1 MKEYEKLAISY
12 SCNFSQFGPLDPIT
26 EAYEAGFLINIGIM
40 LRVGSFFASSM
51 AICKALRLEDLGQKE
66 V

>member
-26 EAYEAGFLINIGIM
+26 EAYEAGFLKA
-40 LRVGSFFASSM
+40 LQM
-51 AICKALRLEDLGQKE
+51 AIELAKKDPTRSMIPMFMRLEDLGQKE